1 MQPDT
6 NEDTGSFHGRCVMY
20 APLSNGHRMRLLY
33 KSSQLEEF
41 IYPDLKR
48 SLQEGG
54 FQVEAN
60 MWKLLQKVAVG
71 GTMSLNGPRFPNP
84 KSYKLATMQAEFMRA
99 ERTLAHALLTAV
111 FCKEV
116 PYGCSPISFKEVSGC
131 FKFDTDTAFRRATHV
146 FRAENESEKDLY
158 RITIEGTGHD
168 LSMHRFTFEPSLT
181 WLCRRYPDKSG
192 VTASSGG
199 AIGSDSASDSRDP
212 PQQVADGDGGGD
224 GDTRLS
230 AESEPLV
237 RESNR
242 SLYSFQ
248 IQVTSTAVLLYCAES
263 DQTLQEENLAEA
275 ESLSLLGSWQP
286 KGHKLKKAEV
296 NTAIRRRRPP
306 PPPPAP
312 SPQFAHALMTAV
324 WPGPTWQD
332 PDLPGGAMCC
342 AESLNTLA
350 LYSQAFSRT

>member
-1 MQPDT
+1 MRGT
-6 NEDTGSFHGRCVMY
+6 STRMGRND
-20 APLSNGHRMRLLY
+20 S
-33 KSSQLEEF
+33 
-41 IYPDLKR
+41 
-48 SLQEGG
+48 
-54 FQVEAN
+54 
-60 MWKLLQKVAVG
+60 
-71 GTMSLNGPRFPNP
+71 
-84 KSYKLATMQAEFMRA
+84 
-99 ERTLAHALLTAV
+99 
-111 FCKEV
+111 
-116 PYGCSPISFKEVSGC
+116 
-131 FKFDTDTAFRRATHV
+131 DTDSDGWAGMTRT
-146 FRAENESEKDLY
+146 
-158 RITIEGTGHD
+158 RIRTDSDGWAGMTRTRIRTD
-168 LSMHRFTFEPSLT
+168 
-181 WLCRRYPDKSG
+181 
-192 VTASSGG
+192 
-199 AIGSDSASDSRDP
+199 SDSATASERSRAGDAQKGP
-212 PQQVADGDGGGD
+212 SRAGRLVWRNGARASVGNLGTIAVDGGGD

-324 WPGPTWQD
+324 WPGRG
-332 PDLPGGAMCC
+332 PGPARGRHVLRRIIKHPC
-342 AESLNTLA
+342 AV
-350 LYSQAFSRT
+350 

>member
-1 MQPDT
+1 MQP
-6 NEDTGSFHGRCVMY
+6 EGECYPGRCVFSTL
-20 APLSNGHRMRLLY
+20 PNGHTIKILY
-33 KSSQLEEF
+33 KNSQLEEA
-41 IYPDLKR
+41 IYPNLSR
-48 SLQEGG
+48 TLQEGG
-54 FQVEAN
+54 FQAEGRDWWN
-60 MWKLLQKVAVG
+60 FLKMVATG
-71 GTMSLNGPRFPNP
+71 GTTSLNGPRFPNP

-116 PYGCSPISFKEVSGC
+116 AYGCSPISFKEVSGC

-242 SLYSFQ
+242 SFYSFQ

-324 WPGPTWQD
+324 WPGRG
-332 PDLPGGAMCC
+332 PGPARGRHVLRRIIKHPC
-342 AESLNTLA
+342 AV
-350 LYSQAFSRT
+350 